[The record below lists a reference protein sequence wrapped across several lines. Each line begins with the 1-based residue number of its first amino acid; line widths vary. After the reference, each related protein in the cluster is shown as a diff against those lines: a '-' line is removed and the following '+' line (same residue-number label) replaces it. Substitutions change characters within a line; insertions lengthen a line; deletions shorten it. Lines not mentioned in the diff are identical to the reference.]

1 MFSSIGYLICIPF
14 AWLLRV
20 LYNLTSSYGIAII
33 LFTLVIK
40 LVMLPFQM
48 KSKKSMMR
56 MSRMSGKMEEI
67 KKKYANN
74 QMKMQEE
81 MQKLYAE
88 EGINPMGGCLWS
100 FLPLPILIALYSII
114 RQPITHFMMMSKE
127 TVETLVTKVISSG
140 LAEQTTLVQVAKKTG
155 EVVVKD
161 GFTQLQPYGQ
171 IKLVQIVNENPQ
183 LLSGMGDADKW
194 IGMDYNFIGLDL
206 TLNPTVG
213 FTDFSFSWAAIGLI
227 LIPIVAGLSQLVLTV
242 MTMKQQ
248 GGSSNP
254 ATASTKGMMYTMP
267 LMSVYIG
274 FIMPAALGIYW
285 IAQSVFSL
293 IQEYLMGKF
302 FNQRLQEEEDA
313 RYEALQADRQRRI
326 EEGRKKQ
333 QEQREQAQQQ
343 KKQTL
348 KEKQKAAQAAKA
360 QKAAKAKTS
369 TTEAGRVGD
378 RPYARGRA
386 YKADRY
392 DD

>member
-1 MFSSIGYLICIPF
+1 MFATLGYYICIPF

-40 LVMLPFQM
+40 LIMLPFQM

-56 MSRMSGKMEEI
+56 MSRMSGRMEEI

-114 RQPITHFMMMSKE
+114 RQPITHFMMISKDALEVIISKVTALGMDMSNILMFDKAGE
-127 TVETLVTKVISSG
+127 IVM
-140 LAEQTTLVQVAKKTG
+140 KK
-155 EVVVKD
+155 
-161 GFTQLQPYGQ
+161 GFTQLTPYGQ
-171 IKLVQIVNENPQ
+171 INLVKFVGEHPDV
-183 LLSGMGDADKW
+183 LAGVEGADKW
-194 IGMDYNFIGLDL
+194 IDMNYGFIGLDL
-206 TLNPTVG
+206 TANPTVG
-213 FTDFSFSWAAIGLI
+213 FTNFSFSWVSIGLI
-227 LIPIVAGLSQLVLTV
+227 LIPILAGLSQLVLTV

-248 GGSSNP
+248 GGSDNP
-254 ATASTKGMMYTMP
+254 AAASTKGMMYMMP
-267 LMSVYIG
+267 LMSVYIA
-274 FIMPAALGIYW
+274 FVMPAALGIYW

-302 FNQRLQEEEDA
+302 FNKKIEEEENA
-313 RYEALQADRQRRI
+313 RYEAHQADRQRRM

-333 QEQREQAQQQ
+333 EELKQQQAQQ